1 MPVRGSRGRLS
12 QIRFLMLP
20 VQATQLVPGDR
31 QSAGRLGSAAM
42 ISVVVVDDEHLV
54 RSGFAALLGSD
65 PEITVVGT
73 ADDGDAALAVI
84 RRERPDVVLMDIRMP
99 GRDGVSTTAAITAD
113 PALSGTRVIVLTTFD
128 LDEYVHAALR
138 AGASG
143 FLLKD
148 AQPTD
153 LLAAVHLVAQGESV
167 LAPALVRR
175 LIAAYVETPT
185 TSSKPAWLD
194 SLTPREIEVL
204 VAVARGL
211 SNAEIGNA
219 LYMSA
224 ATAKTHVGRLLTKL
238 SARDR
243 THLVIAAYE
252 AGLISRH

>member
-1 MPVRGSRGRLS
+1 
-12 QIRFLMLP
+12 
-20 VQATQLVPGDR
+20 
-31 QSAGRLGSAAM
+31 M

-54 RSGFAALLGSD
+54 RSGFAALLDSD
-65 PEITVVGT
+65 SEITVVGT
-73 ADDGDAALAVI
+73 AGDGDTALAVV

-99 GRDGVSTTAAITAD
+99 GRDGVSATAAITAD
-113 PALSGTRVIVLTTFD
+113 PALSETRVLVLTTFD

-148 AQPTD
+148 AQPAD
-153 LLAAVHLVAQGESV
+153 LLAAVHLVAEGESV

-175 LIAAYVETPT
+175 LIAAYVQTPT
-185 TSSKPAWLD
+185 NAARPAWLD
-194 SLTPREIEVL
+194 SLTPREVEVL

-211 SNAEIGNA
+211 SNAEIGKT

-224 ATAKTHVGRLLTKL
+224 ATAKTHVGRLLSKL
-238 SARDR
+238 NARDR

-252 AGLISRH
+252 AGLVR

>member
-1 MPVRGSRGRLS
+1 
-12 QIRFLMLP
+12 
-20 VQATQLVPGDR
+20 
-31 QSAGRLGSAAM
+31 M

-54 RSGFAALLGSD
+54 RSGFAALLASD

-73 ADDGDAALAVI
+73 AENGDAGLAVVQ
-84 RRERPDVVLMDIRMP
+84 RERPDIVLMDIRMP
-99 GRDGVSTTAAITAD
+99 GRDGVSATAAITAD

-153 LLAAVHLVAQGESV
+153 LLAAVHLVAAGESV
-167 LAPALVRR
+167 LAPSLVRR
-175 LIAAYVETPT
+175 LIAAYVETPAT
-185 TSSKPAWLD
+185 PSRPPWLG
-194 SLTPREIEVL
+194 SLTPREVEVL
-204 VAVARGL
+204 VEVARGL
-211 SNAEIGNA
+211 SNAEIGDA

-238 SARDR
+238 NARDR

-252 AGLISRH
+252 AGLVR

>member
-1 MPVRGSRGRLS
+1 
-12 QIRFLMLP
+12 
-20 VQATQLVPGDR
+20 
-31 QSAGRLGSAAM
+31 M
-42 ISVVVVDDEHLV
+42 ISVVVVDDEQLV
-54 RSGFAALLGSD
+54 RSGFAALLASD
-65 PEITVVGT
+65 PEITVLGT
-73 ADDGDAALAVI
+73 AGDGDAALAVI

-99 GRDGVSTTAAITAD
+99 GRDGVSATAAITAD

-128 LDEYVHAALR
+128 LDEYAHAALR

-153 LLAAVHLVAQGESV
+153 LLAAVHLVDEGESV
-167 LAPALVRR
+167 LAPALIRR
-175 LIAAYVETPT
+175 LIATYVQTPT
-185 TSSKPAWLD
+185 TAPRPVWLD

-211 SNAEIGNA
+211 NNAEIGDA
-219 LYMSA
+219 LYMST

-238 SARDR
+238 NARDR

-252 AGLISRH
+252 AGLINPT

>member
-1 MPVRGSRGRLS
+1 
-12 QIRFLMLP
+12 
-20 VQATQLVPGDR
+20 
-31 QSAGRLGSAAM
+31 
-42 ISVVVVDDEHLV
+42 
-54 RSGFAALLGSD
+54 
-65 PEITVVGT
+65 
-73 ADDGDAALAVI
+73 
-84 RRERPDVVLMDIRMP
+84 VVLMDIRMP
-99 GRDGVSTTAAITAD
+99 GRDGVSATAAITAD
-113 PALSGTRVIVLTTFD
+113 PALSKTRVIVLTTFD

-153 LLAAVHLVAQGESV
+153 LLAAVHLVDQGESV

-175 LIAAYVETPT
+175 LIAAYVESPATAA
-185 TSSKPAWLD
+185 KPQWLD

-211 SNAEIGNA
+211 SNAEIGDA

-238 SARDR
+238 NARDR

-252 AGLISRH
+252 AGLINRT

>member
-1 MPVRGSRGRLS
+1 
-12 QIRFLMLP
+12 
-20 VQATQLVPGDR
+20 
-31 QSAGRLGSAAM
+31 M

-54 RSGFAALLGSD
+54 RSGFAALLASD
-65 PEITVVGT
+65 PEITVVGK
-73 ADDGDAALAVI
+73 AGDGDTALAVI
-84 RRERPDVVLMDIRMP
+84 RREHPDVVLMDIRMP
-99 GRDGVSTTAAITAD
+99 GRDGVSATAAITAD
-113 PALSGTRVIVLTTFD
+113 PALSRTRVIVLTTFD

-153 LLAAVHLVAQGESV
+153 LLSAVHMVARGESV

-175 LIAAYVETPT
+175 LIATYVETPSPAT
-185 TSSKPAWLD
+185 LKPAWLD

-204 VAVARGL
+204 KAVARGL
-211 SNAEIGNA
+211 SNAEIGDA

-238 SARDR
+238 NARDR
-243 THLVIAAYE
+243 TQLVIAAYE
-252 AGLISRH
+252 AGLINRT

>member
-1 MPVRGSRGRLS
+1 
-12 QIRFLMLP
+12 
-20 VQATQLVPGDR
+20 
-31 QSAGRLGSAAM
+31 M
-42 ISVVVVDDEHLV
+42 ISVVVVDDEQLV
-54 RSGFAALLGSD
+54 RSGFAALLASD

-73 ADDGDAALAVI
+73 AGDGDAALAVI

-99 GRDGVSTTAAITAD
+99 GRDGVSATAAITAD

-153 LLAAVHLVAQGESV
+153 LLAAVHLVDQGESV
-167 LAPALVRR
+167 LAPALIRR
-175 LIAAYVETPT
+175 LIATYVQTPT
-185 TSSKPAWLD
+185 TAPRPVWLD

-211 SNAEIGNA
+211 NNAEIGDA
-219 LYMSA
+219 LYMST

-238 SARDR
+238 NVRDR

-252 AGLISRH
+252 AGLINRT

>member
-1 MPVRGSRGRLS
+1 
-12 QIRFLMLP
+12 
-20 VQATQLVPGDR
+20 
-31 QSAGRLGSAAM
+31 M
-42 ISVVVVDDEHLV
+42 ISVVVIDDEQLV
-54 RSGFAALLGSD
+54 RSGFAALLASD

-73 ADDGDAALAVI
+73 AGDGDAALDVI

-99 GRDGVSTTAAITAD
+99 GRDGVSATAAITAD

-153 LLAAVHLVAQGESV
+153 LLAAVHLVDQGESV
-167 LAPALVRR
+167 LAPALIRR
-175 LIAAYVETPT
+175 LIATYVRTPAT
-185 TSSKPAWLD
+185 APRPVWLD

-204 VAVARGL
+204 MAVGRGL
-211 SNAEIGNA
+211 SNAEIGDA

-238 SARDR
+238 NARDR

-252 AGLISRH
+252 AGLIKQT